1 MMAPLPQAGGV
12 GGGPVTNRPFKS
24 RNTQRAQELRN
35 QATPAERKLWQYLA
49 KSQLGVKFSRQ
60 MPVGPYF
67 ADFLSRSAKLIVELD
82 GFSHEVRAEYDIART
97 KFLVAQG
104 FRVLRFTNEEVLHNV
119 EGVVTAIQMALSEI
133 DRPTPNPSRLRE
145 GSQ

>member
-49 KSQLGVKFSRQ
+49 KSQL
-60 MPVGPYF
+60 GPYF